1 MRAERPERG
10 LFEELGGR
18 SGSDLISAFIPTHE
32 KGREVAQDPI
42 QLKNQL
48 SDVEDSLASLGYKPR
63 ERDDRLARAR
73 SLLDD
78 REFWEHQRN
87 GLAVF
92 VDEDGSVVTVSSSKS
107 LGPWFVVMPVFML
120 RPLVADFH
128 PLPVLVLALT
138 RDTAALFSATG
149 SDVEAI
155 DLDMPSYEDV
165 NWFVDREV
173 QRQQHPDRAG
183 TDRNRHGHEPSSRAD
198 EDAVRYLRAV
208 DARLK
213 EFAADIP
220 LVVLGDDDLV
230 SRFTSVSE
238 RATVSPPSSGI
249 SAPLTVDEVRR
260 MVEEPLEK
268 LEEERVGVARSEA
281 IDQLGEGQAT
291 AQIGQALPAAISGR
305 VGSIVIERETPPI
318 WGRLDLTTHEIETHE
333 EHQPGDTD
341 LLDRLVV
348 WARDAG
354 ASVTPSETP
363 IDGRPFI
370 ATFRY

>member
-1 MRAERPERG
+1 MRAKRPDGG

-18 SGSDLISAFIPTHE
+18 SGRDLISVFIPTHE

-48 SDVEDSLASLGYKPR
+48 SDVEETLAGLGYKPR
-63 ERDDRLARAR
+63 ERGKRLAQAR
-73 SLLDD
+73 GLLDD
-78 REFWEHQRN
+78 REFWEHQKR
-87 GLAVF
+87 GLAMF
-92 VDEDGSVVTVSSSKS
+92 VDEDGSVVTVSSANPF
-107 LGPWFVVMPVFML
+107 GPWFVVMPVFML
-120 RPLVADFH
+120 RPLVAEFH
-128 PLPVLVLALT
+128 ALPALVLALT
-138 RDTAALFSATG
+138 KDTAALFSANG

-155 DLDMPSYEDV
+155 DVDLPSYEDV
-165 NWFVDREV
+165 NWFVDREA
-173 QRQQHPDRAG
+173 QRQQHPDRVG
-183 TDRNRHGHEPSSRAD
+183 TERNRHGHEPASGAD
-198 EDAVRYLRAV
+198 EDAARYLRAV

-213 EFAADIP
+213 GFAPDIP

-230 SRFTSVSE
+230 SRFTSLSE
-238 RATVSPPSSGI
+238 HVTVSPPSSGI

-260 MVEEPLEK
+260 MVKEPLEK
-268 LEEERVGVARSEA
+268 LEEERVGVARSDA
-281 IDQLGEGQAT
+281 IDRLGEGEAT

>member
-1 MRAERPERG
+1 MRAERPDRG
-10 LFEELGGR
+10 LFEELGRR
-18 SGSDLISAFIPTHE
+18 SGRDLISAFIPTHE

-48 SDVEDSLASLGYKPR
+48 SDVEDTLAGLGYKPR
-63 ERDDRLARAR
+63 ERDDRLAQAR

-87 GLAVF
+87 GLAMF
-92 VDEDGSVVTVSSSKS
+92 VDEDGSVVMVSSAKP

-120 RPLVADFH
+120 RPLVAEFH
-128 PLPVLVLALT
+128 ALPALVLALT
-138 RDTAALFSATG
+138 RDTAALFSANG
-149 SDVEAI
+149 PDVEVI
-155 DLDMPSYEDV
+155 DLDLPSYEDV
-165 NWFVDREV
+165 NWFVDREP
-173 QRQQHPDRAG
+173 QRQQHPDQVG
-183 TDRNRHGHEPSSRAD
+183 MERNRHGHEPSSRAD
-198 EDAVRYLRAV
+198 EDAARYLRAV

-213 EFAADIP
+213 GFGSDIP
-220 LVVLGDDDLV
+220 LIVLGDDDLV
-230 SRFTSVSE
+230 SRFTSLSE
-238 RATVSPPSSGI
+238 HATVNPPNSGI

-260 MVEEPLEK
+260 MVKGPLEK

-281 IDQLGEGQAT
+281 IDRLGEGQAT

-305 VGSIVIERETPPI
+305 VESIVIERETPPI
-318 WGRLDLTTHEIETHE
+318 WGRLDLSTHEIDTHE